1 MDGFLVQPKEKTE
14 YDVWNLK
21 YQERVEVA
29 AGKLSQYDLDI
40 VGVLHFGTPG
50 WKCVYLYVYT
60 CTEFDIRISTFRP
73 KAWAE

>member
-1 MDGFLVQPKEKTE
+1 MKLLTPYHIKLAYYEGIHNALNVDGFLVQPKEKTE

-50 WKCVYLYVYT
+50 
-60 CTEFDIRISTFRP
+60 
-73 KAWAE
+73 